1 MPYKD
6 IKDMTSDELLE
17 FKAYIDSESAKVKD
31 QLMVAKSTGAATGQY
46 LPIPE
51 YANLLSKKSYYAK
64 KSQQIQTLM
73 GRKKKLEKQERGIVG
88 AELVIANLKAE
99 NARLR
104 QNVDTVEQQSARIA
118 ELEARLAETQE
129 RNQNNIMNAESRMER
144 LQAEIARLREGG
156 CAREQGA
163 TQYCGEMQELVG
175 RLTKL
180 AAAWGYERED
190 EKWNMQKDTLRY
202 CAERL
207 MEAIAAHSGE
217 ANQ

>member
-6 IKDMTSDELLE
+6 IKDMTSDELLD
-17 FKAYIDSESAKVKD
+17 FKAYIDAESAKVKD

-118 ELEARLAETQE
+118 ELEVQ
-129 RNQNNIMNAESRMER
+129 
-144 LQAEIARLREGG
+144 
-156 CAREQGA
+156 
-163 TQYCGEMQELVG
+163 
-175 RLTKL
+175 L
-180 AAAWGYERED
+180 AAANVEIAKWREACFKAR
-190 EKWNMQKDTLRY
+190 ESGVR
-202 CAERL
+202 AL
-207 MEAIAAHSGE
+207 MEIEKLEGE
-217 ANQ
+217 R